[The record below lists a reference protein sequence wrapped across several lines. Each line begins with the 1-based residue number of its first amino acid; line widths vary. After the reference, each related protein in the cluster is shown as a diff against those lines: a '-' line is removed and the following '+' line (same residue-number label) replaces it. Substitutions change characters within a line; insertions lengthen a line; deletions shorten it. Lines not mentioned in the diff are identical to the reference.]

1 MGIDEFGISQTKRI
15 PKIKKES
22 LKRIKEEALIIE
34 KEHYSKSNKHKVL
47 KDVVEI
53 DEFGNKKI
61 VQKLVDEDGPKL
73 APTSNN
79 VKSSIIT
86 TIGPN
91 GEEIKKSVFIDDQG
105 NIIDESDVE
114 YISEKYIDEFGI
126 TRERN
131 VPKIKEES
139 LKRMKEEAL
148 KDEQQQYSKL
158 TKHKVLK
165 DVVEIDEFGNK
176 KIVQKLVDEDG
187 PNLSPKYN

>member
-61 VQKLVDEDGPKL
+61 VQKLVDEDGLKSVPK
-73 APTSNN
+73 SDN
-79 VKSSIIT
+79 VKSCIIT

-105 NIIDESDVE
+105 NIIDESDIE

-126 TRERN
+126 SQTKTI
-131 VPKIKEES
+131 PKIKKES
-139 LKRMKEEAL
+139 LKRIKEEAL
-148 KDEQQQYSKL
+148 IIEKE
-158 TKHKVLK
+158 
-165 DVVEIDEFGNK
+165 
-176 KIVQKLVDEDG
+176 
-187 PNLSPKYN
+187 